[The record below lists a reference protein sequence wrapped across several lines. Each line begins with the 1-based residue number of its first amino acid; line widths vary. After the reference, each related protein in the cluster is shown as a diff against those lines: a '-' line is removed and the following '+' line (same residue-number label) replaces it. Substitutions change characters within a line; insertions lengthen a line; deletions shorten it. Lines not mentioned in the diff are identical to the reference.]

1 MTTRLFGWTSALT
14 LSLLASS
21 ACAAEQN
28 RSATDATQSEGSPIA
43 ADVQGNKPG
52 KEKADIV
59 DTAISAGSFTTLVAA
74 LQATGLDE
82 ALRGEGPFTVF
93 APSDEAF
100 AKLGAETIE
109 QLLADPEALSAILLY
124 HVVSGSVD
132 SSTVVTIPSA
142 ETLNGADISVRPTED
157 GLFIN
162 DSKVI
167 AADVMA
173 SNGIIHVIDTVL
185 IPPAA
190 SEAP

>member
-1 MTTRLFGWTSALT
+1 MKTRFLGWMPALA
-14 LSLLASS
+14 LSLIASS
-21 ACAAEQN
+21 ACAAEQDKTN
-28 RSATDATQSEGSPIA
+28 AGETRASRSPAV
-43 ADVQGNKPG
+43 ADVESGKPG
-52 KEKADIV
+52 MEKSDIV

-74 LQATGLDE
+74 LQATGLDA
-82 ALRGEGPFTVF
+82 ALKGEGPFTVF
-93 APSDEAF
+93 APTDEAF

-109 QLLADPEALSAILLY
+109 QLLANPDALSAILLY

-132 SSTVVTIPSA
+132 SSTVVTIPAA
-142 ETLNGADISVRPTED
+142 ETLNGAEVTIRPTED

-185 IPPAA
+185 LPPAA
-190 SEAP
+190 PEAP